1 MQYSI
6 YFNQIQQLTDELNEA
21 LAKKDVKLF
30 DEILN
35 EREEIIEQL
44 ENFTIENGDDLNKTY
59 EKIEKIIK

>member
-1 MQYSI
+1 MNQELL
-6 YFNQIQQLTDELNEA
+6 NQIQQLTNELNEA

>member
-6 YFNQIQQLTDELNEA
+6 YFNQIQQLTNELNEA

-35 EREEIIEQL
+35 EREEIIEKL

>member
-6 YFNQIQQLTDELNEA
+6 YFNQIQQLTNELNEA

-44 ENFTIENGDDLNKTY
+44 ENFTIKNGDDLNKTY

>member
-6 YFNQIQQLTDELNEA
+6 YFNQIQQLTNELNEA
-21 LAKKDVKLF
+21 LVKKDVKLF

-35 EREEIIEQL
+35 ERSEIIEQL

>member
-6 YFNQIQQLTDELNEA
+6 YFNQIQQLTNELNEA

-44 ENFTIENGDDLNKTY
+44 ENFTIENGDDLNTTY

>member
-6 YFNQIQQLTDELNEA
+6 YFNQIQQLTNELNEA
-21 LAKKDVKLF
+21 PAKKDVKLF

-35 EREEIIEQL
+35 EREEIIEPL
-44 ENFTIENGDDLNKTY
+44 ENFTIENGDDLHKTY

>member
-6 YFNQIQQLTDELNEA
+6 YFNQIQQLTNELNEA

>member
-6 YFNQIQQLTDELNEA
+6 YFNQIQQLTNELNEA

-35 EREEIIEQL
+35 ERSEIIEQL

>member
-1 MQYSI
+1 MQYST
-6 YFNQIQQLTDELNEA
+6 YFNQIQQLTNELNEA

-35 EREEIIEQL
+35 ECEEIIEQL

>member
-6 YFNQIQQLTDELNEA
+6 YFNQIQQLTNELNEA
-21 LAKKDVKLF
+21 LSNKNIKLF

-59 EKIEKIIK
+59 ERIEKIIK

>member
-6 YFNQIQQLTDELNEA
+6 YFNQIQQLTNELNEA

-44 ENFTIENGDDLNKTY
+44 ENFTIENGDDLNITY